1 MVDSVLRR
9 PTTAAKVE
17 MDWNCV
23 TISENAAT
31 RVEKAMAD

>member
-1 MVDSVLRR
+1 MFDSVVVMELRR

-23 TISENAAT
+23 TIE
-31 RVEKAMAD
+31 